1 MNKDRVKEEMLQEIM
16 NYGVAA
22 NEIRDTA
29 EILNSIWNDEAGDR
43 ICQRVKNLTEEMND
57 NYERLRKWIGSGSL

>member
-1 MNKDRVKEEMLQEIM
+1 MNNNRIKEEILQEIT

-29 EILNSIWNDEAGDR
+29 EILNGIWNDEAGDR
-43 ICQRVKNLTEEMND
+43 ICQRVKNLTEEMNE